1 MIDQRLRRWPNVERT
16 LAECTML
23 RKSCLVNTHYWG
35 SCFTIPAVIF
45 KVTQLRARA
54 IKELLLLLTHRCHS
68 SIYGLAMIWKL
79 ALNAAVGIKRIS

>member
-1 MIDQRLRRWPNVERT
+1 MLDAGPT
-16 LAECTML
+16 LNEHWRSVQCL
-23 RKSCLVNTHYWG
+23 RKSCPVNTHYWG
-35 SCFTIPAVIF
+35 SCFSIPAVIF

-54 IKELLLLLTHRCHS
+54 IKELRALVELLTHRCHS